1 MQNHVMDNIH
11 VTPHSPSKQSQHFIN
26 SFNTKTLDQAEK
38 AGDKSSGMNLSV
50 QWILFL
56 GIVSVIGVF
65 VIIACLISSVH
76 RVSEGNVALY
86 YKYGALLPD
95 HTGPGIHTCAPF
107 VTSVLQ
113 VTVRPETRIMDPMK
127 CTTKDGVSNVFKNVQ
142 IITSVNVDRV
152 YDLVTKF
159 GNDMKKV
166 LIYDRIAQGIQDFCA
181 NNSID
186 EVYNSKF
193 VELSSSVEN
202 SLRESMIRL
211 SDSGINILN
220 LFIPK
225 PDIPPAIAAN
235 YREVKIE
242 WTRQLVAEQKKKTEK
257 INKETVLQNEVM
269 DAEREKEVQRI
280 HNERMISRKEY
291 EKNIS
296 SINNTI
302 NTAKENTLTDIQS
315 YRKNSDA
322 KNNEALLTDQYIKN
336 KMAEGLLHNTKI
348 FFSGQDSALGSLF
361 SNILKLDGDSNTG

>member
-1 MQNHVMDNIH
+1 MTQ
-11 VTPHSPSKQSQHFIN
+11 
-26 SFNTKTLDQAEK
+26 
-38 AGDKSSGMNLSV
+38 
-50 QWILFL
+50 
-56 GIVSVIGVF
+56 
-65 VIIACLISSVH
+65 
-76 RVSEGNVALY
+76 
-86 YKYGALLPD
+86 
-95 HTGPGIHTCAPF
+95 
-107 VTSVLQ
+107 
-113 VTVRPETRIMDPMK
+113 
-127 CTTKDGVSNVFKNVQ
+127 
-142 IITSVNVDRV
+142 
-152 YDLVTKF
+152 
-159 GNDMKKV
+159 
-166 LIYDRIAQGIQDFCA
+166 
-181 NNSID
+181 
-186 EVYNSKF
+186 
-193 VELSSSVEN
+193 
-202 SLRESMIRL
+202 
-211 SDSGINILN
+211 
-220 LFIPK
+220 
-225 PDIPPAIAAN
+225 
-235 YREVKIE
+235 VKIE